1 MGYERAL
8 YFQKSYSVGADLNS
22 REGMSWKTAE
32 SSAKEIVKAFLFTDE
47 VDPGGDGV
55 EGSRAFADAFEGK
68 GLKSKKGKS
77 LRDFRLYGRIF
88 KNRWSYMIHSLAFQG
103 LPVIVKERVLSHLR
117 QELSGDFKNH
127 LSSREKKA
135 IREILIET
143 VPGFKSES

>member
-1 MGYERAL
+1 
-8 YFQKSYSVGADLNS
+8 
-22 REGMSWKTAE
+22 
-32 SSAKEIVKAFLFTDE
+32 
-47 VDPGGDGV
+47 
-55 EGSRAFADAFEGK
+55 
-68 GLKSKKGKS
+68 LKSKKGKS